1 MQALIVLK
9 FSAAAVL
16 VSGNFLFY
24 RFLFD
29 ANKYSEAYYYSPIL
43 IVAAGI
49 SCVVQFMG
57 GIMIAKK
64 ETKQN
69 GATNM
74 VAAVSNIAIN
84 IIMVRR
90 FGLYAAS
97 VSTLLAYL
105 ILVICRYAMIQK
117 HVKLHIE
124 KRSLLVIIVEILVFI
139 GAYFNKTAINT
150 MLLFL
155 AMGFF
160 MYINKNLLI
169 KVVNTVL
176 KRS

>member
-1 MQALIVLK
+1 
-9 FSAAAVL
+9 
-16 VSGNFLFY
+16 
-24 RFLFD
+24 
-29 ANKYSEAYYYSPIL
+29 
-43 IVAAGI
+43 
-49 SCVVQFMG
+49 
-57 GIMIAKK
+57 MIAKK

-74 VAAVSNIAIN
+74 VAAVSNILIN

-97 VSTLLAYL
+97 ISTLLAYL
-105 ILVICRYAMIQK
+105 ILVICRYTMIQK

-139 GAYFNKTAINT
+139 GVYFNKTDINVV
-150 MLLFL
+150 LLFL

-160 MYINKNLLI
+160 MYINKNLII
-169 KVVNTVL
+169 KIVNTIL